1 MRTIKIAG
9 GAVLILLLIIF
20 IYNQK
25 RSGTEMTP
33 VMEAGVEPTNRTG
46 INLGDTAPELEFES
60 LDGELIAL
68 SSLRGSMVLIDFW
81 ASWCGPCRRG
91 NPSKVAA
98 WHQFRDRE
106 FINGDGF
113 TIYSVSLDNN
123 RDAWLSGIEDDRLIW
138 ETHVSDLNGWNSVP
152 AAMYQVRSIPASFLI
167 DGDGVIIARNLR
179 GDLISE
185 ALYRYLKE

>member
-9 GAVLILLLIIF
+9 GAALILLLLYF
-20 IYNQK
+20 LHSQN
-25 RSGTEMTP
+25 RSGAEMAP
-33 VMEAGVEPTNRTG
+33 VMEVTVEPTNNTG

-60 LDGELIAL
+60 PGGEIIAL
-68 SSLRGSMVLIDFW
+68 SSLRGSLVLIDFW

-113 TIYSVSLDNN
+113 TLYSVSLDNT
-123 RDAWLSGIEDDRLIW
+123 REAWLKGIEDDRLVW
-138 ETHVSDLNGWNSVP
+138 ETHVSDLKGWNSVP
-152 AAMYQVRSIPASFLI
+152 AAMYQVRGIPASFLI

-185 ALYRYLKE
+185 TLYQYLKE

>member
-1 MRTIKIAG
+1 MRTVKIAG
-9 GAVLILLLIIF
+9 GAALILLLVIF
-20 IYNQK
+20 IYNQN
-25 RSGTEMTP
+25 RSGTEMSP
-33 VMEAGVEPTNRTG
+33 VMETGVEPTNRTG

-60 LDGELIAL
+60 PDGELIAL
-68 SSLRGSMVLIDFW
+68 STLRGSIVLIDFW

-91 NPSKVAA
+91 NPSKVEA

-123 RDAWLSGIEDDRLIW
+123 HDAWLNGIEDDRLLW
-138 ETHVSDLNGWNSVP
+138 EAHVSDLKGWNSVP
-152 AAMYQVRSIPASFLI
+152 AAMYQVRSIPSSFLI
-167 DGDGVIIARNLR
+167 DGDGVIIAKNLR

-185 ALYRYLKE
+185 ALYQYLKE